1 MFNPPYSLRFL
12 FHTFGL
18 GCVSS
23 TIFLQALVFW
33 DISQTGF
40 FRATEQNQFILSIEI
55 FLTIF
60 AFIYFIYMYQRFVR
74 SVH

>member
-1 MFNPPYSLRFL
+1 MFKPPSSLRFL

-23 TIFLQALVFW
+23 AIFLQALVFW

-40 FRATEQNQFILSIEI
+40 FKATEQNQFILSIEI

-74 SVH
+74 SVD

>member
-1 MFNPPYSLRFL
+1 MFNPPSSLRFL

-23 TIFLQALVFW
+23 AIFLQALVFW

-74 SVH
+74 SVN

>member
-1 MFNPPYSLRFL
+1 MFKPSSSLQLL

-23 TIFLQALVFW
+23 AIFLQALVFW

-40 FRATEQNQFILSIEI
+40 FKATEQNQFILSIEI

-74 SVH
+74 SVQ

>member
-1 MFNPPYSLRFL
+1 MLRPPISLRFL
-12 FHTFGL
+12 FHSFGL

-23 TIFLQALVFW
+23 AIFLQALVFW

-40 FRATEQNQFILSIEI
+40 FRATEQNQLILSFEV

-60 AFIYFIYMYQRFVR
+60 AFVYFVYVYQRLVR
-74 SVH
+74 SM